1 MPESDT
7 GDSGDDTVAVN
18 VGFDGDEGR
27 KSAVETSVE
36 VVREF
41 SSLDVVT
48 VRIPRSAWTELENH
62 PEIRYVEENGQT
74 GG

>member
-1 MPESDT
+1 MPDSDT
-7 GDSGDDTVAVN
+7 GDSGEDIVEVN

-27 KSAVETSVE
+27 KSAVENSAE

-41 SSLDVVT
+41 GSLDVVT
-48 VRIPRSAWTELENH
+48 VRIPQSVWTELENH

-74 GG
+74 GS